1 MDKIV
6 FMTNNRAELT
16 ARSRAV
22 SDLLGRLKQAGQLNT
37 GMDNAVD
44 SETCEIGT
52 AANNIEDASLIRT
65 VNKLHDEGRLFFKE
79 VSESEIEIIY
89 IASRD
94 VRDKVFSATP
104 TPAWTEKILKRHR
117 KAYRSSVGTLF
128 RFPFEDRDGDLQAF
142 ITDWS
147 PFPAAAALAVH
158 KDHPSVRHVPR
169 KRGDYFTG
177 HFVRNPL
184 TGDLMPVWITTW
196 VKPEFG
202 TGVVAVNPAHDRVDL
217 NFAREVG
224 LPIRF
229 GLVRQPVTSDVSTW
243 PEPPVIKEGKTSK
256 TGGWDGIDFG
266 EALGKYFEVLS
277 EQGYAE
283 KYIDRAVSGCT
294 IASFRRSDSG
304 RALLCTQC
312 SSLKNSNEAAG
323 ICCSP
328 CGGTYARGSF
338 EGGEILRC
346 LLAMEGSTAVELLCP
361 AAQMETTLLS
371 ARLLFYEI
379 FARPFEPQKIYLIQ
393 DTEKTTKDLPDE
405 IFSLASLVA
414 APLDQ
419 IAVLRQPLIDQVE
432 LFHKRHQQ
440 FLSAFRQGTPI
451 AESRDRLI
459 ERALGHAKESL
470 VRWNL
475 AEAFSTLYKLQ
486 KELSVKAGDVVL
498 SLLPTYFTLAFVL
511 TGLEHPPQ
519 LRIADTWNKIQPL
532 LTRTLSS

>member
-22 SDLLGRLKQAGQLNT
+22 WDVLERLKQVRQLNT
-37 GMDNAVD
+37 GVDNVVD
-44 SETCEIGT
+44 SETCEIET
-52 AANNIEDASLIRT
+52 AANNIDDASLIRA

-79 VSESEIEIIY
+79 VSDSELEIIY

-184 TGDLMPVWITTW
+184 TGDLMPVWVAGW

-202 TGVVAVNPAHDRVDL
+202 TGIVAVNPAHDRVDL

-229 GLVRQPVTSDVSTW
+229 GLVRAPVTSDASTW
-243 PEPPVIKEGKTSK
+243 PEPPVIKEGTTSK
-256 TGGWDGIDFG
+256 TGSWDCIPHE
-266 EALGKYFEVLS
+266 EALTRYFEILNAY
-277 EQGYAE
+277 GYAE
-283 KYIDRAVSGCT
+283 RYVDQAVSGCT
-294 IASFRRSDSG
+294 IASFQRSASG
-304 RALLCTQC
+304 PVLLCTQC
-312 SSLKNSNEAAG
+312 SSLQHADEAASER
-323 ICCSP
+323 CSL
-328 CGGTYARGSF
+328 CGAAYERGSF
-338 EGGEILRC
+338 AAAEILPSV
-346 LLAMEGSTAVELLCP
+346 LAMDVPQSLELLCP
-361 AAQMETTLLS
+361 AAEIETTLLW
-371 ARLLFYEI
+371 ARLLFYDL
-379 FARPFEPQKIYLIQ
+379 FGRPFEPRKIYLIQ
-393 DTEKTTKDLPDE
+393 DTEKTTRELPDK
-405 IFSLASLVA
+405 IASLACVAA

-419 IAVLRQPLIDQVE
+419 IAVFRQTVLDQTQ
-432 LFHKRHQQ
+432 LFRQRHLK
-440 FLSAFRQGTPI
+440 FLSAFGPGTPT
-451 AESRDRLI
+451 EKRRDMSVEKALR
-459 ERALGHAKESL
+459 RARESL
-470 VRWNL
+470 VAWNL
-475 AEAFSTLYKLQ
+475 AEAFSILYKLQ
-486 KELSVKAGDVVL
+486 KELSVKVDDDGPG
-498 SLLPTYFTLAFVL
+498 LLPGYFTLAFIL
-511 TGLEHPPQ
+511 TGYEQPTE
-519 LRIADTWNKIQPL
+519 LRMADVWNEFQ
-532 LTRTLSS
+532 SAVE